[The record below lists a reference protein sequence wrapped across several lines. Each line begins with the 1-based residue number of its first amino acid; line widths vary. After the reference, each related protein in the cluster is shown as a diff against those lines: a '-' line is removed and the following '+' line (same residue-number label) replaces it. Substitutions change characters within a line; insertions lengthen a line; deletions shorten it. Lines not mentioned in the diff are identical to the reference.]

1 MEHIDLEFQIF
12 QSTIFYNNYFLNI
25 VPFRGVGGE
34 NQGNDFY
41 KQIMLLF

>member
-25 VPFRGVGGE
+25 VPFGGLGE

-41 KQIMLLF
+41 KQMLLF